1 MAAERTAAMR
11 IIIHAGFHKTGT
23 TTVQKTLRANR
34 EDLRPHCRIILRPG
48 MVALCEAA
56 RAYSVSRSQTDLA
69 LIQYEAAALADGW
82 AARGKD
88 IVISSE
94 DLAGHMP
101 GRRGLT
107 AYDATPRIMKALVQ
121 AFAAAAPDA
130 QQVLYFTTRAA
141 APWLR
146 SCYVQHLRATRITQD
161 ADEYAA
167 DMAGS
172 ANLDQIVA
180 QVADAVPHVQVIAQP
195 LEACTTPL
203 GPLAPLLDLLGGIDP
218 ATLTPRPPD
227 NTAPPQGKIDAMLAL
242 NRSALSD
249 ADWRVAKDTLK
260 REDF

>member
-1 MAAERTAAMR
+1 MR

-34 EDLRPHCRIILRPG
+34 DVLRTHCRIILRPG

-69 LIQYEAAALADGW
+69 MIGYEAAALADGW
-82 AARGKD
+82 SARGKD

-107 AYDATPRIMKALVQ
+107 AYDATPRIMQ
-121 AFAAAAPDA
+121 TMCEAFAAAAPDSE
-130 QQVLYFTTRAA
+130 QTLYFTTRAA

-167 DMAGS
+167 NMAGS
-172 ANLDQIVA
+172 ANLDQIVE
-180 QVADAVPHVQVIAQP
+180 QVADAVPPIQVPHIQVIAQP
-195 LEACTTPL
+195 LEACNTPL

>member
-1 MAAERTAAMR
+1 MR

-34 EDLRPHCRIILRPG
+34 EVLRPHCRIILRPG

-69 LIQYEAAALADGW
+69 LIRYEAAVLAEGW

-101 GRRGLT
+101 GRRGLG
-107 AYDATPRIMKALVQ
+107 AYDATPHIMKAMTA
-121 AFAAAAPDA
+121 AFAAVAPDA
-130 QQVLYFTTRAA
+130 GQLLYFTTRAA
-141 APWLR
+141 DAWLR
-146 SCYVQHLRATRITQD
+146 SCYVQHLRATRITLGAED
-161 ADEYAA
+161 YAR
-167 DMAGS
+167 DMAAS
-172 ANLDQIVA
+172 ADLDGIVA
-180 QVADAVPHVQVIAQP
+180 QVAAAVPHIRVMAQP
-195 LEACTTPL
+195 LEGCPTPL
-203 GPLAPLLDLLGGIDP
+203 GPLAPLLDLLGGID
-218 ATLTPRPPD
+218 AAALTPRAPD
-227 NTAPPQGKIDAMLAL
+227 NTAPPQGKIDAMLAM
-242 NRSALSD
+242 NRSGLSD

>member
-1 MAAERTAAMR
+1 MAAEQTAAMR

-34 EDLRPHCRIILRPG
+34 EALRPHCRIILRPG

-56 RAYSVSRSQTDLA
+56 RAYSISRSQTDLA
-69 LIQYEAAALADGW
+69 MIQYEAAALADGW
-82 AARGKD
+82 AARGRD

-107 AYDATPRIMKALVQ
+107 SYDATPRIIKALVQ
-121 AFAAAAPDA
+121 SFAAAAPDA
-130 QQVLYFTTRAA
+130 EQVLYFTTRAA

-161 ADEYAA
+161 ADEYAT

-180 QVADAVPHVQVIAQP
+180 QVAEAVPEIQVIAQP
-195 LEACTTPL
+195 LEACNTPL
-203 GPLAPLLDLLGGIDP
+203 GPLGPLLDILHIDTS
-218 ATLTPRPPD
+218 TLTPRAPD
-227 NTAPPQGKIDAMLAL
+227 NTAPPQGKIDAMLAM

>member
-1 MAAERTAAMR
+1 MR

-218 ATLTPRPPD
+218 ATLTPRPRARL
-227 NTAPPQGKIDAMLAL
+227 T
-242 NRSALSD
+242 RC
-249 ADWRVAKDTLK
+249 WR
-260 REDF
+260 

>member
-1 MAAERTAAMR
+1 
-11 IIIHAGFHKTGT
+11 
-23 TTVQKTLRANR
+23 
-34 EDLRPHCRIILRPG
+34 
-48 MVALCEAA
+48 
-56 RAYSVSRSQTDLA
+56 
-69 LIQYEAAALADGW
+69 
-82 AARGKD
+82 
-88 IVISSE
+88 
-94 DLAGHMP
+94 
-101 GRRGLT
+101 
-107 AYDATPRIMKALVQ
+107 
-121 AFAAAAPDA
+121 
-130 QQVLYFTTRAA
+130 
-141 APWLR
+141 
-146 SCYVQHLRATRITQD
+146 
-161 ADEYAA
+161 
-167 DMAGS
+167 MAGS

>member
-1 MAAERTAAMR
+1 MR

-23 TTVQKTLRANR
+23 TTVQRTLRANR
-34 EDLRPHCRIILRPG
+34 EGLSPHCRIVLRPG

-56 RAYSVSRSQTDLA
+56 RAFSVSRSQTDLA

-82 AARGKD
+82 TARGKD
-88 IVISSE
+88 IILSSE

-107 AYDATPRIMKALVQ
+107 CYDATPRIMKALVQ
-121 AFAAAAPDA
+121 AFDVAVPDA
-130 QQVLYFTTRAA
+130 EQVLYFTTRSA

-146 SCYVQHLRATRITQD
+146 SCYVQHLRAKRITLD
-161 ADEYAA
+161 ADEYAS

-180 QVADAVPHVQVIAQP
+180 QVADAVPDIQVIAQP
-195 LEACTTPL
+195 LEACNTPL
-203 GPLAPLLDLLGGIDP
+203 GPLAPLLDLLGGIDT

-227 NTAPPQGKIDAMLAL
+227 NTAPPQGQIDAMLAL

-249 ADWRVAKDTLK
+249 ADWRVAKDSLK